1 MNSDQKGEPGFASR
15 WSRLKQEAKTESVE
29 AEAEAEVA
37 EPEAPVDDAG
47 PDDRSDEEVLKELGL
62 PDPDTLKAGDNFTAF
77 MAKAV
82 PARLRNRALRKL
94 WISDPVLANLDELL
108 DYGEDFTDAATVVE
122 NLQTAYQV
130 GKGFVKKLAGPP
142 ESESE
147 AGGVEEAG
155 DESVEKPGGESEEE
169 AGGESVAEPTEE
181 ASEEP
186 AEASGEAGAADLPV
200 EVAPETVPE
209 DIGEKTVPEERI
221 SVRQRMRFRLTEE

>member
-1 MNSDQKGEPGFASR
+1 MSGENGSGDREDGPGFASR
-15 WSRLKQEAKTESVE
+15 WSRLKREAKADAPE

-37 EPEAPVDDAG
+37 EPEAPAE
-47 PDDRSDEEVLKELGL
+47 DDRPDEEVLEELGL
-62 PDPDTLKAGDNFTAF
+62 PDPDTLERGDNFTAF

-82 PARLRNRALRKL
+82 PARLRNRALRRL

-130 GKGFVKKLAGPP
+130 GKGFVTKLAGPP
-142 ESESE
+142 EPESESEPESE

-155 DESVEKPGGESEEE
+155 GESVEEPGGESVEE
-169 AGGESVAEPTEE
+169 AGEE

-186 AEASGEAGAADLPV
+186 AEASDEAGAADLPV
-200 EVAPETVPE
+200 EVAPEMVPE

-221 SVRQRMRFRLTEE
+221 SVRQRMRFRLAEE

>member
-15 WSRLKQEAKTESVE
+15 WSRLKQEAKAESVE

-108 DYGEDFTDAATVVE
+108 DYGDDFTDAATVVE

-130 GKGFVKKLAGPP
+130 GKGFVDKVAGLP
-142 ESESE
+142 ESGAEE
-147 AGGVEEAG
+147 DAG
-155 DESVEKPGGESEEE
+155 SP
-169 AGGESVAEPTEE
+169 
-181 ASEEP
+181 EEP
-186 AEASGEAGAADLPV
+186 AEEPAEEPVETSEEAESADLAEEIAPGGIG
-200 EVAPETVPE
+200 EEAAPE
-209 DIGEKTVPEERI
+209 EKI
-221 SVRQRMRFRLTEE
+221 HVRQRMRFRLAEE